1 VGKSGLLYGQGCA
14 KIQGWKHV
22 IFIQEVILMA
32 TVAVSFIGYVVKA
45 VIFAVIAFAGIMCG
59 KKLRD
64 KNDAKKAAQ
73 SQESI
78 R

>member
-1 VGKSGLLYGQGCA
+1 
-14 KIQGWKHV
+14 
-22 IFIQEVILMA
+22 MA
-32 TVAVSFIGYVVKA
+32 TVAVSFIGYVVKV
-45 VIFAVIAFAGIMCG
+45 VIFAAIAFAGIMCG